1 MRAQARLAELFIR
14 YEEAIKNETQ
24 DQALAIR
31 KLIRAEVERE
41 NKK

>member
-1 MRAQARLAELFIR
+1 MKAEDRLAELFIR
-14 YEEAIKNETQ
+14 YEEAIKNATQ